1 MNNAPLFSV
10 IVTTHHRPALLE
22 RALRSLLAQ
31 SFPNFEIVLVADEGS
46 VETKSVATAILR
58 PQDIFCVLPDA
69 KGPGQS
75 RNVGVDLARGRYL
88 LFLDDD
94 DSYHS
99 HYLQGLVD
107 CGKLSP
113 EAVNY
118 ANFTE
123 LRESRTEGGIQT
135 ISSREVDIGTTEI
148 ALLLVRNFIPNNA
161 VILPAAIARQHKVD
175 TNLQSHEDW
184 DYLIA
189 LLFQHTFNFIGIG
202 GPVVHVNLGPSRNND
217 AKSSGSMVLDY
228 LSIYRK
234 WPLANDNI
242 RNARKESLKN
252 MGLDLPAALL

>member
-10 IVTTHHRPALLE
+10 IVTTHHRPLLLE
-22 RALRSLLAQ
+22 RALKSVLAQ

-46 VETKSVATAILR
+46 TETKNVATALLR
-58 PQDIFCVLPDA
+58 AHDIFCALPGA
-69 KGPGQS
+69 KGPGES
-75 RNVGVDLARGRYL
+75 RNVGVDLARGRYM

-123 LRESRTEGGIQT
+123 VRESRNDATIQT
-135 ISSREVDIGTTEI
+135 VSSREVEIGSTEI
-148 ALLLVRNFIPNNA
+148 AVLLVRNFIPNNA
-161 VILPAAIARQHKVD
+161 VILPAAIARRHKVD

-189 LLFQHTFNFIGIG
+189 LLFQHSFNFIGVG
-202 GPVVHVNLGPSRNND
+202 GPVVHVNLGSSRNND
-217 AKSSGSMVLDY
+217 AKSNGSMGLDY

-234 WPLANDNI
+234 WPLANDSI
-242 RNARKESLKN
+242 RNARKESLKS
-252 MGLDLPAALL
+252 MGLDLPAVLL